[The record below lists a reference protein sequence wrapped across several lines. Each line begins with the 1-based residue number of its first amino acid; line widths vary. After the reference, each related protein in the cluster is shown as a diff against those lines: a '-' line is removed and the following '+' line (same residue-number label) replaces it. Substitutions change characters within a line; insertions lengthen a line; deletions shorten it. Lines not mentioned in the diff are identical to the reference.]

1 MNTSVSP
8 IVILGIGK
16 DKKPRAGV
24 FSSDD
29 LETAKKA
36 AGALGFEIGLPESDE
51 AKALIA
57 GLKQGK
63 LYAGAKSFLPLI
75 KQDLIESLRKE
86 LTLLAVPPADD
97 QTRPIQV
104 AANIDIPPIDPWE
117 AIEPGATVLWSV
129 DPKEGWFPCTVT
141 GASKDRKVLTLK
153 WRDFESFRQFQV
165 KRIAVAVLLKV
176 PPEAKRR
183 RNVSR

>member
-1 MNTSVSP
+1 MNTSVGS

-16 DKKPRAGV
+16 DKKPRAGL
-24 FSSDD
+24 FSNDD

-75 KQDLIESLRKE
+75 KRGLIESLRKE

-97 QTRPIQV
+97 QARPIQV

-129 DPKEGWFPCTVT
+129 DPKEGWFPCTVI
-141 GASKDRKVLTLK
+141 GISKDRKMLSLR
-153 WRDFESFRQFQV
+153 WADFPSFRQFQV
-165 KRIAVAVLLKV
+165 KRLTVGVLLKV
-176 PPEAKRR
+176 PPMAKLR